1 MRRGT
6 RENRGS
12 HICSVATTCLL
23 WCSELLAAAEGL
35 GFLLGIDDFA
45 LGLLLLDVAFDL
57 TSHSCEGSLN
67 VSALLGRGLKE
78 SDAVMVSHLL
88 SFLEGHSTPTLQI
101 CLVTD

>member
-6 RENRGS
+6 RENRGNN
-12 HICSVATTCLL
+12 ICSVATSCLL
-23 WCSELLAAAEGL
+23 WCSDLFAAREGL

-45 LGLLLLDVAFDL
+45 LGLLLLDVALNL
-57 TSHSCEGSLN
+57 TGHSCEGSLN

>member
-6 RENRGS
+6 RENRGNNF
-12 HICSVATTCLL
+12 CSIATTCLL
-23 WCSELLAAAEGL
+23 WRSDLFAATEGL

-45 LGLLLLDVAFDL
+45 LGLLLLDVALDL
-57 TSHSCEGSLN
+57 TSHSCEGSLD
-67 VSALLGRGLKE
+67 VSALFGRGLKE

-88 SFLEGHSTPTLQI
+88 SFLEGHSTPALQI

>member
-1 MRRGT
+1 MRWGT
-6 RENRGS
+6 RENRGNN
-12 HICSVATTCLL
+12 ICSVATSCLL
-23 WCSELLAAAEGL
+23 WCSDLLSARQGL

-45 LGLLLLDVAFDL
+45 LGLLLLDVALNL
-57 TSHSCEGSLN
+57 TGHSCEGSLN

-88 SFLEGHSTPTLQI
+88 SFLEGHSSPTLKI